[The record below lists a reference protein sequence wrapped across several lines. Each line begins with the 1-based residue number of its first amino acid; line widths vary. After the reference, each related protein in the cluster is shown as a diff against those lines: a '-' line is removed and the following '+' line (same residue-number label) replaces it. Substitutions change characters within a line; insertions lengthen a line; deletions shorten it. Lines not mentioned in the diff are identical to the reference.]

1 MVSVTDEEVAC
12 SFCGKGTSEVRRLIK
27 DPGVAI
33 CDGCVRVSYQIIEG
47 LDGAPDTPAGEQA
60 ARDDVMA
67 AITRAQQFAID
78 GDRDAARRAFA
89 DLWRQIGAEGDPL
102 HRVTLAHYMADLQ
115 DDPSDELEWD
125 LRALT
130 AADSLSDDRAQ
141 RYHASLSVRGFYA
154 SLHLNLA
161 DDYAKLGRIG
171 PAREQLERAE
181 QAEADLPADG
191 YGNLIRSGIARLR
204 DRLAP

>member
-1 MVSVTDEEVAC
+1 MVSMTDAEIVC
-12 SFCGKGTSEVRRLIK
+12 SFCGKGTSEVQRLIK
-27 DPGVAI
+27 GPGVAI
-33 CDGCVRVSYQIIEG
+33 CDECVRVSYQIIEG
-47 LDGAPDTPAGEQA
+47 LDGARDTAAGEQA
-60 ARDDVMA
+60 APDDVMA
-67 AITRAQQFAID
+67 GITRAQQSALD
-78 GDRDAARRAFA
+78 GDRDAARRAFGE
-89 DLWRQIGAEGDPL
+89 LWRQIGAEGDPL
-102 HRVTLAHYMADLQ
+102 HRVALAHYMADLQ

-130 AADSLSDDRAQ
+130 AADALSDDRAQ

-154 SLHLNLA
+154 SLHLNIA

-171 PAREQLERAE
+171 AAREHLARAE